1 MKEKSVRRGI
11 SLLFR
16 GAGLFL
22 ILAALVMML
31 PFVLPRFF
39 GYETYRI
46 VSPSMAPAVPQGSLV
61 LVREAEGE
69 EIAEGEIIAFYRNG
83 TVVVHRAL
91 ENDPSQETIITKGD
105 ANAEADLE
113 ELAYPELIGRVI
125 YHAPYLGDLGE
136 ILSSFGGRIYLFT
149 LIGCAALCFL
159 LAERV

>member
-1 MKEKSVRRGI
+1 MKEKSVHRGI

-16 GAGLFL
+16 SLGLFL

-46 VSPSMAPAVPQGSLV
+46 VSPSMAPAIPQGSLV

-83 TVVVHRAL
+83 AVVVHRAL
-91 ENDPSQETIITKGD
+91 ENDPSRETIITKGD

-113 ELAYPELIGRVI
+113 DLAYPEVIGRVVF
-125 YHAPYLGDLGE
+125 HLPYLGDLAEYLTGPE
-136 ILSSFGGRIYLFT
+136 GRAYLLL
-149 LIGCAALCFL
+149 LIGSGAFCFVL
-159 LAERV
+159 SERL